1 MNIKKTAV
9 ITAIAG
15 VVLGA
20 SFAAAQVT
28 TTSSCYQFERNL
40 RVGNTGA
47 DVKALQQTLNANGFT
62 VAAAGHAGSA
72 GMETTYFGNATKNAL
87 IKWQEANA
95 ATTLAPWGL
104 TSGTGFFGATSRAEM
119 NKCAGTPG
127 TPTTPGT
134 GTVSGAVAVSLAQAQ
149 PNNVLVEEASHAK
162 LADFVFSGTGIVS
175 GVKLQ
180 RTGISNNDSIT
191 NIVLYEGNTR
201 IAEGVD
207 VMFDGTINF
216 NNGVGIFSVT
226 GSKVIS
232 VYADVAAGTSGQ
244 SVGVALT
251 GLTVAGNPAAVV
263 SGVNG
268 PNLPIGKADIAI
280 TNLAKGYVNP
290 KVDVGNTNVNLWDV
304 TLTNQ
309 SSVYF
314 KGLNLT
320 TDSLPSGAIANVK
333 LYINGVQIG
342 NAVTPDQAGRLA
354 FAGDLFLN
362 AGNHSVSVRADIV
375 GGAGKDFTVSL
386 EEKSDILLQ
395 DAQLAGVYSSIG
407 TVTPIEWPI
416 EINSCSTG
424 DCVYLSPDSTFNGA
438 KSITGASG
446 QTIGKFVL
454 TSSGEPVTLQSTD
467 IKVTG
472 GNTQEITN
480 VTLSVNGT
488 LLTYG
493 SKVTLDGA
501 TKLVDR
507 NLGNYPVLLG
517 QNNVIEV
524 KADLRTSTGTN
535 LSAQTAIKVELD
547 NFKVK
552 GTQSGKTST
561 TSAKSNPFEVT
572 TFDATL
578 AKNAAASIDTLTAN
592 ESNVKIGSFIMSSGV
607 SPINLNEIT
616 VDIVGAT
623 PFALNQ
629 LSNLRLESSGLSR
642 TTSVSASSTF
652 SNLSINMNANE
663 TRTFDVYANLT
674 NASGTMTLKANAKY
688 WSMNSNHETGYS
700 DTFSVTFGDA
710 AITGVNLETNQ
721 ASKAQ
726 FVTGGTIVV
735 SDFLVSS
742 ANSGLAI
749 NEMEFLVKDNPST
762 VSNVSVNGVNALSLG
777 AGKYKVSGLSISVS
791 SGFGTKVPVAV
802 TFVGPTTGNGLS
814 EATTTVQITKITTNK
829 AGVTYTVPAST
840 NEFTSAMAIP
850 TSVVVSSNTVNSG
863 TAVSLGK
870 VTVETTG
877 TIRVKE
883 IPLNVAIA
891 NSGVITSTSS
901 IQIKKGGTIL
911 SATISNSTSS
921 PVITIAGD
929 GDLVS
934 GSAVYEILA
943 NVGSMTQS
951 GSAGLSLGASS
962 AFKWN
967 DSANTF
973 TGEFIKT
980 Y

>member
-1 MNIKKTAV
+1 MNKLKTTALAV
-9 ITAIAG
+9 IAVG
-15 VVLGA
+15 LVLGI
-20 SFAAAQVT
+20 SSAQV

-72 GMETTYFGNATKNAL
+72 GMETTYFGNATKMAL

-119 NKCAGTPG
+119 NKCAPG

-134 GTVSGAVAVSLAQAQ
+134 GTVSGAVSVSLAQVQ
-149 PNNVLVEEASHAK
+149 PNNVLVEKASHAK

-232 VYADVAAGTSGQ
+232 VYADVAANTSGQ

-268 PNLPIGKADIAI
+268 PHLPIGKADIAV
-280 TNLAKGYVNP
+280 TSLATGYVNP

-342 NAVTPDQAGRLA
+342 NAITPDQTGRLA

-407 TVTPIEWPI
+407 TVTPIEWSI

-493 SKVTLDGA
+493 SKVTLDGV

-535 LSAQTAIKVELD
+535 LLAQPAIKVELD

-561 TSAKSNPFEVT
+561 TSAMSNPFEVT

-652 SNLSINMNANE
+652 SNLAINMNANE

-762 VSNVSVNGVNALSLG
+762 VSNVSVNGVNASSLG

-814 EATTTVQITKITTNK
+814 KATTTVQITKITTNK
-829 AGVTYTVPAST
+829 AGVTYTTPARST

-911 SATISNSTSS
+911 SATISGSTSS
-921 PVITIAGD
+921 PVITITGG

-934 GSAVYEILA
+934 GSAEYEILA

-967 DSANTF
+967 DSANDF